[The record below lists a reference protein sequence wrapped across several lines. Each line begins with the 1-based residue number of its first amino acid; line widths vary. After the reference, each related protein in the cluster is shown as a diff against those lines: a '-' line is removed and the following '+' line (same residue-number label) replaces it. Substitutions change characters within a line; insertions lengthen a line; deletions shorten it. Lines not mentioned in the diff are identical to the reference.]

1 MIRSYIIRVNDLDIQ
16 ILITGVLSV
25 TVTGLDEYTLYE
37 VQVSAVTVAEGPP
50 ASVQV
55 RTDSD
60 GKPYSVLHSAHV
72 SIIVAL
78 YSSAYKVIQN
88 EFVHVLSWEHIA
100 INSLGDCQFTLHWH
114 VCSAFAASESCFHGC
129 HLTVV
134 QNLLVTSQ

>member
-1 MIRSYIIRVNDLDIQ
+1 M
-16 ILITGVLSV
+16 ITGVLSV

-72 SIIVAL
+72 SIMVVL
-78 YSSAYKVIQN
+78 YSI
-88 EFVHVLSWEHIA
+88 VHK
-100 INSLGDCQFTLHWH
+100 
-114 VCSAFAASESCFHGC
+114 
-129 HLTVV
+129 
-134 QNLLVTSQ
+134 